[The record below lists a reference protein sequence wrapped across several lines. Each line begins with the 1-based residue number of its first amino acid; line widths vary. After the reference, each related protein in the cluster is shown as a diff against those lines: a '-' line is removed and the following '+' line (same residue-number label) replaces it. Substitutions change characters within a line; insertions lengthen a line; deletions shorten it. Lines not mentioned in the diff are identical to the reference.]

1 MTTRV
6 GLGATCYSNPDDD
19 TCRVG
24 CYIEVAFK
32 LPPPDDDTCRAGCY
46 LLPQPR

>member
-6 GLGATCYSNPDDD
+6 GLDATCYSNPDDV

-24 CYIEVAFK
+24 CNIEMT
-32 LPPPDDDTCRAGCY
+32 LE
-46 LLPQPR
+46 LS